1 MINNEKKNGCKYCWD
16 ELALAIG
23 FGNTRCGHCGK
34 TPAENKV
41 KRTTKSRPLRNGEE
55 DRHRKHND
63 WEQKELGGRIQGLR
77 PKVGDYWGTAV
88 KNRKNPHGLG
98 FGDRYCGIHEKPM
111 TEGFR
116 KGVDKG
122 RLIYKCD
129 ECYFHEL
136 IPPKAKMDWEDV
148 KKVLKPYNQ

>member
-1 MINNEKKNGCKYCWD
+1 MINNEKKNGCEYCWD

-41 KRTTKSRPLRNGEE
+41 KRNTKNRPLKKNELE
-55 DRHRKHND
+55 RHFIWNENHKNT
-63 WEQKELGGRIQGLR
+63 IIGLR
-77 PKVGDYWGTAV
+77 PLVGDYWGEPV

>member
-1 MINNEKKNGCKYCWD
+1 MFDNEKNRECKYCWN
-16 ELALAIG
+16 ELMNALN

-34 TPAENKV
+34 TPAEKEV
-41 KRTTKSRPLRNGEE
+41 KRTTKNRPLKNGEE
-55 DRHRKHND
+55 KRHREDND
-63 WEQKELGGRIQGLR
+63 WLKEQGETIIGLR
-77 PKVGDYWGTAV
+77 PKVGDYWGSAV
-88 KNRKNPHGLG
+88 KTRKNPHGLG

-122 RLIYKCD
+122 RHIYKCD

-136 IPPKAKMDWEDV
+136 IPPKAKMDWEEV
-148 KKVLKPYNQ
+148 KKVLKPYHY